1 MARIL
6 ADGSVNRKGRT
17 YFLFVL
23 ATESGVFAIPF
34 WYALRLHNVNFDPDN
49 SEFHALSC
57 YFPFETVCYLIIAS
71 AIVGACLGFLNTE
84 IITAGDTYL
93 RGLATLQQE
102 VVILK
107 VSRNWWLRY
116 HKITQLHVLWEFSL
130 WIYGFQVLQLWFRSG
145 GVQLP

>member
-1 MARIL
+1 MCVAAWPGLPPTDSLSRPVFSLLSNRSRLRGSSAGRSASPHDMARIL

-84 IITAGDTYL
+84 IIVHTHTH
-93 RGLATLQQE
+93 T
-102 VVILK
+102 
-107 VSRNWWLRY
+107 
-116 HKITQLHVLWEFSL
+116 HTFSL
-130 WIYGFQVLQLWFRSG
+130 TWCHFRSP
-145 GVQLP
+145 V